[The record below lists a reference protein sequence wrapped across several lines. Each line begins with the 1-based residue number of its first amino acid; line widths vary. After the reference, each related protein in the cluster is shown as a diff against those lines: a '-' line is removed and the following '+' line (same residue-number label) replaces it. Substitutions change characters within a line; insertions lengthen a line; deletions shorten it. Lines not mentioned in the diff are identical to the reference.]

1 MKNKIELKK
10 YTKLTIMI
18 TIIFLTLTL
27 IINTYEYK
35 KYNQNFNNKIEE
47 IIYILKKK
55 YPLILENEIITILNQ
70 ENKKTDTFKK
80 YGVNIDK
87 EAILIENDKTYN
99 KFILIN
105 IAITITFTIIITAIF
120 FIYNRKK
127 EKNIDEIIEY
137 IEQINKKNYE
147 LKKNN
152 I

>member
-137 IEQINKKNYE
+137 IKQINKKIMNS
-147 LKKNN
+147 K
-152 I
+152 